1 MDPKPSP
8 PKRVQVYSK
17 WQQCHVIE
25 TLSTWLWE
33 TLQRWSS
40 CLSLSHLGL
49 QSRVTK
55 PQAHRHTYNKPLHY
69 APHTHFILSKH
80 RPQKNLKKTLQKQNR
95 YFKGLVEGWGPMV
108 EYLSAI
114 SKVLGLMPRTTKALK
129 QNNHA
134 TKETSWK
141 GANDS
146 SCCPIL

>member
-1 MDPKPSP
+1 MATVSCDRDVINLIVGNTTMVILLSQPFTFGLTVASHKAPSTQTH
-8 PKRVQVYSK
+8 VQ
-17 WQQCHVIE
+17 QTT
-25 TLSTWLWE
+25 TLCT
-33 TLQRWSS
+33 
-40 CLSLSHLGL
+40 SHTFC
-49 QSRVTK
+49 Q
-55 PQAHRHTYNKPLHY
+55 
-69 APHTHFILSKH
+69 KH
-80 RPQKNLKKTLQKQNR
+80 RPRKNLKKTLQKQNR

-114 SKVLGLMPRTTKALK
+114 SKVLGLMPRTTKTLK